1 MIYKKHLPSCS
12 CCILVA
18 SSVLGNDVDSCELK
32 NGEKKKRWVS
42 LGLVR
47 HARTLHHSCNTYFSG
62 LGSHLVI
69 SSCQAHSY
77 KNWLENYS
85 KLLAR
90 IISVEFSVSKE

>member
-42 LGLVR
+42 LGLVGM
-47 HARTLHHSCNTYFSG
+47 HAHYTIHVILTSPAWEAIWLSVVVKLTVTKTG
-62 LGSHLVI
+62 LKTT
-69 SSCQAHSY
+69 Q
-77 KNWLENYS
+77 NY
-85 KLLAR
+85 LR
-90 IISVEFSVSKE
+90 E